1 MNFYDKVHELVRF
14 FKETDEYKHFM
25 ELKMQI
31 KQDEKTYSMLKDF
44 KDKQNKYQMEYINT
58 GKINKENQDEME
70 NLYSIIIQKEELR
83 KLFEVEMKLNVLLA
97 DMQKIFGEGVKEIIE
112 F

>member
-14 FKETDEYKHFM
+14 FKETEEYKQFI
-25 ELKMQI
+25 ELKTQI
-31 KQDEKTYSMLKDF
+31 KKDEKTYLMLKDF

-83 KLFEVEMKLNVLLA
+83 KLFEIEMKLNVLLA